1 MLKSGFAARHP
12 ALKKLIGTVFIF
24 WITIT
29 ISFLLPRL
37 MPGNAF
43 TILEAEAEEMGHVL
57 SPQLVEQLQ
66 EFYGFNKP
74 LLQQYL
80 DSIWGMLHGNFGISI
95 YYKKPVLEIIGAR
108 IGWTVAI
115 VVISTVIS
123 ALIGSLLG
131 CWSAW
136 KQGTLLDHVLY
147 PCITFLSEIPSFLI
161 GFLLL
166 YFIAG
171 KARLLPLSGGHT
183 PFAEYASVGEA
194 VRDVVLHG
202 LLPVLTLVIAGV
214 GSYYITARQSMITVL
229 SKDYISTARTKGMS
243 GSRILFAHALPNAIP
258 PIVAR
263 VFLTFSHVLG
273 GAVLI
278 ESVFAYPGI
287 GLLLRDAALN
297 RDYPMLQGLYV
308 IIAFLVIVMNAVADL
323 IYVRI
328 DRRLRRE

>member
-1 MLKSGFAARHP
+1 MKLGGFAARHP
-12 ALKKLIGTVFIF
+12 AIKKLIGTVLLF

-43 TILEAEAEEMGHVL
+43 TILEAEAEEMGRVL
-57 SPQLVEQLQ
+57 SPHMLEQLQ

-74 LLQQYL
+74 LWQQYL
-80 DSIWGMLHGNFGISI
+80 DSLGGMLRGNFGISI

-108 IGWTVAI
+108 IPWTVGI
-115 VVISTVIS
+115 VVLSTLIS
-123 ALIGSLLG
+123 AVLGSLLG

-136 KQGTLLDHVLY
+136 KQGSHFDKLLY
-147 PCITFLSEIPSFLI
+147 PAITFFSEIPSFLI

-166 YFIAG
+166 YFVAG
-171 KARLLPLSGGHT
+171 RARLLPLSGGHT
-183 PFAEYASVGEA
+183 PFAEYAGFLEA
-194 VRDVVLHG
+194 AHDVILHG
-202 LLPVLTLVIAGV
+202 ILPVLTLVISSL
-214 GSYYITARQSMITVL
+214 GSYYITARQSMVTVL
-229 SKDYISTARTKGMS
+229 SKEYIATARTKGMS
-243 GSRILFAHALPNAIP
+243 SARVLFVHALPNAVP
-258 PIVAR
+258 PIIAR
-263 VFLTFSHVLG
+263 VFLSFSHVLG

-308 IIAFLVIVMNAVADL
+308 IIAALVIIMNLIADL
-323 IYVRI
+323 IYYRM
-328 DRRLRRE
+328 DGRLQKK